1 MSNQNTS
8 GISTLGAM
16 LKRYLNLLFEDL
28 RFSTAEK
35 LSIVLSTT
43 VVFLLS
49 VILITISVVFL
60 SIALGQY
67 LCEILTSAWG
77 NFIVAGFYLLLLAI
91 LYIFRTALVVNPV
104 SRFISRLIL
113 KAPEPKNPEK

>member
-8 GISTLGAM
+8 GIGTISAM

-67 LCEILTSAWG
+67 LCEILTPAWG

-113 KAPEPKNPEK
+113 KAPEPKNSEK